1 MWANYLPTELS
12 GKLLV
17 TKLCSILC
25 DPMNCNPLGSS
36 VHGISQARYW
46 SGLLCLLLPGD
57 LPNSGIKSR
66 SPALWADSLP
76 TEPQGKPKN
85 TRVGC
90 HSLLQGIFLTQ
101 GSNPGLLHQQA
112 DSLPS
117 EPLKKT
123 KDRLTMMIFICQ
135 IRLEFVLF
143 TSVQEPPIDDVCF
156 NYLDNKFLLP
166 LDSLVL

>member
-1 MWANYLPTELS
+1 M
-12 GKLLV
+12 
-17 TKLCSILC
+17 
-25 DPMNCNPLGSS
+25 
-36 VHGISQARYW
+36 
-46 SGLLCLLLPGD
+46 LCLLLPGD

-112 DSLPS
+112 DSLP
-117 EPLKKT
+117 T
-123 KDRLTMMIFICQ
+123 
-135 IRLEFVLF
+135 
-143 TSVQEPPIDDVCF
+143 EPPGKSFYILPAMLWTTASLPGCPCVRLLGTVGAIEEPWEFRDLRRGMEGLRVTLWF
-156 NYLDNKFLLP
+156 SQEFSYLP
-166 LDSLVL
+166 RS